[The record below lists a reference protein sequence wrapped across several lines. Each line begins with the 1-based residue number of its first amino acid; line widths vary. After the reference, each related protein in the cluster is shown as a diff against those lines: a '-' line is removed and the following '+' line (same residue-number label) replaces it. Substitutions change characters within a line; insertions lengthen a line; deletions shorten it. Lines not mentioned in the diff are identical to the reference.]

1 MPQDDSWRAP
11 FDPERRSTPD
21 DFGGLDEDPNKP
33 EIPQIT
39 GREARE
45 QRQEERR
52 QKRHDYYSERY
63 GDRSAEARRTAGPAE
78 QVSAEQ
84 ANAAMGIGGGGGNQE
99 LVAAIRELI
108 AAVRG
113 MGGN

>member
-11 FDPERRSTPD
+11 FDPERRSTQD
-21 DFGGLDEDPNKP
+21 DFDALDSDPNKP
-33 EIPQIT
+33 DPPRIT

-52 QKRHDYYSERY
+52 QQRNEYYSERY
-63 GDRSAEARRTAGPAE
+63 GDRSREARRTAGPTE
-78 QVSAEQ
+78 QVSVEQ
-84 ANAAMGIGGGGGNQE
+84 ANASMGIGGGGNQE